1 MVYESIESKLG
12 VTKKLLKGYK
22 TEINP
27 TYEQKQAINR
37 TIGVCRFIYNFYLA
51 HNQEVYKSEKRFV
64 SGMGFSK
71 WLNNEFIPSN
81 SEFSWI
87 KDVSSKS
94 IKQSIIN
101 AERAFKNFFKGKSK
115 FPKFKKKN
123 KSNVKMYFVRADARA
138 TISCERHRIK
148 IPTLGWVRIKEK
160 GYIPINPNTHI
171 IKSGTISCKAGRYY
185 VSVLVEQRETT
196 KFNLSDFGIG
206 IDLGLKDFA
215 ICSSGKI
222 YKNINKSSQIG
233 KLEKKLRRE
242 QRSLSRKYES
252 HKKQNK
258 ISKGGATRQ
267 NTQKQKLKVQKI
279 HQRLSNIRT
288 DYVNKVIAELVKTKP
303 MWITIED
310 LNVSGMMKNKHLSKS
325 IAQQKFFE
333 FRIKLLAKC
342 NKYGIELRIAD
353 RFYPS
358 SKTCHK
364 CGHIKSNLKLS
375 DRIYTCSECG
385 YTADR
390 DFNASLNLRD
400 CQTYRIA

>member
-1 MVYESIESKLG
+1 M
-12 VTKKLLKGYK
+12 TKNLLKSYK

-27 TYEQKQAINR
+27 TYEQKQVINR
-37 TIGVCRFIYNFYLA
+37 TIGVCRFVYNFYLA

-71 WLNNEFIPSN
+71 WLNNEFISNN

-94 IKQSIIN
+94 IKQSIMN

-123 KSNVKMYFVRADARA
+123 RSDVKMYFVRAGARA

-160 GYIPINPNTHI
+160 GYIPTNPNTHI

-185 VSVLVEQRETT
+185 VSVLVEQVETT

-222 YKNINKSSQIG
+222 YKNINKSSQIR
-233 KLEKKLRRE
+233 KLEKKLKRE
-242 QRSLSRKYES
+242 QRNLSRKYENY
-252 HKKQNK
+252 KKQNK
-258 ISKGGATRQ
+258 ISKGVATRQ
-267 NTQKQKLKVQKI
+267 NIQKQKLKVQKI
-279 HQRLSNIRT
+279 HQRLGNIRT

-310 LNVSGMMKNKHLSKS
+310 LSVSGMMKNRYLSKY
-325 IAQQKFFE
+325 IAQQKLFE
-333 FRIKLLAKC
+333 FRVKLLAKC
-342 NKYGIELRIAD
+342 NEYGIELRIAD

-364 CGHIKSNLKLS
+364 CGCIKSDLKLS
-375 DRIYTCSECG
+375 DRVYTCSECG

-400 CQTYRIA
+400 CRTYRIA

>member
-1 MVYESIESKLG
+1 M
-12 VTKKLLKGYK
+12 TKKLLKSYK

-27 TYEQKQAINR
+27 TSEQKQAINC

-51 HNQEVYKSEKRFV
+51 HNQEVYESEKRFV
-64 SGMGFSK
+64 SGMDFSK
-71 WLNNEFIPSN
+71 WLNNEFIPNN

-94 IKQSIIN
+94 VKQSIMN

-123 KSNVKMYFVRADARA
+123 KSNVKMYFVKTDSRVI
-138 TISCERHRIK
+138 ISCERHRIK
-148 IPTLGWVRIKEK
+148 IPTLGWVRLKEK
-160 GYIPINPNTHI
+160 GYIPTNPNTHI

-185 VSVLVEQRETT
+185 VSVLVEQEETT
-196 KFNLSDFGIG
+196 KLNLSGFGVG
-206 IDLGLKDFA
+206 IDLGLKNFA
-215 ICSSGKI
+215 ICSNGKI
-222 YKNINKSSQIG
+222 YKNINKSSQIR
-233 KLEKKLRRE
+233 KLEKRLKRE

-252 HKKQNK
+252 YKKQNK

-267 NTQKQKLKVQKI
+267 NIQKQKLKVQKF
-279 HQRLSNIRT
+279 HQRLGNIRT

-310 LNVSGMMKNKHLSKS
+310 LNISGMMKNRHLSKS

-333 FRIKLLAKC
+333 FRVKLLAKC
-342 NKYGIELRIAD
+342 NEYGIELRVAD

-364 CGHIKSNLKLS
+364 CGRIKSDLKLS

-385 YTADR
+385 YMADR

>member
-1 MVYESIESKLG
+1 M
-12 VTKKLLKGYK
+12 TNKLLKSYK

-27 TYEQKQAINR
+27 TYEQKQVINR

-51 HNQEVYKSEKRFV
+51 HNKEVYESEKCFV
-64 SGMGFSK
+64 SGMAFSK
-71 WLNNEFIPSN
+71 WLNNEFIPNN

-94 IKQSIIN
+94 VKQSIMN
-101 AERAFKNFFKGKSK
+101 AERAFKSFFKGKSK

-123 KSNVKMYFVRADARA
+123 KSNVKMYFVRKDARA
-138 TISCERHRIK
+138 VISCERHRIK
-148 IPTLGWVRIKEK
+148 IPTLGWVRLKEK
-160 GYIPINPNTHI
+160 GYIPTNPNTHI

-185 VSVLVEQRETT
+185 VSVLVEQEETP
-196 KFNLSDFGIG
+196 KLSLSSFGIG

-215 ICSSGKI
+215 ICSNGKI
-222 YKNINKSSQIG
+222 YKNINKGSQIR
-233 KLEKKLRRE
+233 KLEKKLKRE

-252 HKKQNK
+252 YKKQNK
-258 ISKGGATRQ
+258 ILKGGATRQ
-267 NTQKQKLKVQKI
+267 NIQKQKLKVQKL
-279 HQRLSNIRT
+279 HQRLDNIRT

-310 LNVSGMMKNKHLSKS
+310 LNVSGMMKNRHLSKS

-333 FRIKLLAKC
+333 FRVKLLTKC
-342 NKYGIELRIAD
+342 NGYGIELRVAD

-364 CGHIKSNLKLS
+364 CGCIKSDLKLS

-400 CQTYRIA
+400 CQTYKIA

>member
-1 MVYESIESKLG
+1 M
-12 VTKKLLKGYK
+12 TKKLLKSYK

-27 TYEQKQAINR
+27 TSEQKQAINC

-51 HNQEVYKSEKRFV
+51 HNQEVYESEKRFV
-64 SGMGFSK
+64 SGMDFSK
-71 WLNNEFIPSN
+71 WLNNEFIPNN

-94 IKQSIIN
+94 VKQSIMN

-123 KSNVKMYFVRADARA
+123 KSNVKMYFVKTDSRVI
-138 TISCERHRIK
+138 ISCERHRIK
-148 IPTLGWVRIKEK
+148 IPTLGWVRLKEK
-160 GYIPINPNTHI
+160 GYIPTNPNTHI

-185 VSVLVEQRETT
+185 VSVLVEQEETT
-196 KFNLSDFGIG
+196 KLNLSGFGVG
-206 IDLGLKDFA
+206 IDLGLKNFA
-215 ICSSGKI
+215 ICSNGKI
-222 YKNINKSSQIG
+222 YKNINKSSQIR
-233 KLEKKLRRE
+233 KLEKRLKRE

-252 HKKQNK
+252 YKKQNK
-258 ISKGGATRQ
+258 ISKGGATWQ
-267 NTQKQKLKVQKI
+267 NIQKQKLKVQKF
-279 HQRLSNIRT
+279 HQRLGNIRT

-310 LNVSGMMKNKHLSKS
+310 LNISGMMKNRHLSKS

-333 FRIKLLAKC
+333 FRVKLLAKC
-342 NKYGIELRIAD
+342 NEYGIELRVAD

-364 CGHIKSNLKLS
+364 CGRIKSDLKLS

-385 YTADR
+385 YMADR

>member
-1 MVYESIESKLG
+1 M
-12 VTKKLLKGYK
+12 TKKLLKSYK

-27 TYEQKQAINR
+27 TSEQKQAINR
-37 TIGVCRFIYNFYLA
+37 TIGVCRFTYNFYLA
-51 HNQEVYKSEKRFV
+51 HNKEMYESEKRFV
-64 SGMGFSK
+64 SGMTFSK
-71 WLNNEFIPSN
+71 WLNNEFIPNN

-94 IKQSIIN
+94 VKQSIMN

-115 FPKFKKKN
+115 FPKLKKKN
-123 KSNVKMYFVRADARA
+123 KANVKMYFVKTDARVI
-138 TISCERHRIK
+138 ISCERHRIK
-148 IPTLGWVRIKEK
+148 IPTLGWVRLKEK
-160 GYIPINPNTHI
+160 GYIPTNPNTHI

-185 VSVLVEQRETT
+185 VSVLVEQEETP
-196 KFNLSDFGIG
+196 KLSLSGFGIG

-215 ICSSGKI
+215 ICSNGKI
-222 YKNINKSSQIG
+222 YKNINKGYQVR
-233 KLEKKLRRE
+233 KLEKKLKRE

-252 HKKQNK
+252 YKKQNN
-258 ISKGGATRQ
+258 ILKGGATRQ
-267 NTQKQKLKVQKI
+267 NIQKQKLRVQKL
-279 HQRLSNIRT
+279 HQRLENIRA
-288 DYVNKVIAELVKTKP
+288 DYTNKVISDLAKTKP

-310 LNVSGMMKNKHLSKS
+310 LNVSGMMKNRHLSKS

-333 FRIKLLAKC
+333 FRVKLLAKC
-342 NKYGIELRIAD
+342 NEYGIELRVAD

-364 CGHIKSNLKLS
+364 CGCIKSDLKLS

>member
-1 MVYESIESKLG
+1 M
-12 VTKKLLKGYK
+12 TKKLLKSYK

-27 TYEQKQAINR
+27 TPEQKQVINC

-51 HNQEVYKSEKRFV
+51 YNQEVYESEKRFV
-64 SGMGFSK
+64 SGMDFSK
-71 WLNNEFIPSN
+71 WLNNEFIPN
-81 SEFSWI
+81 NFEFSWI

-94 IKQSIIN
+94 VKQSIMN

-123 KSNVKMYFVRADARA
+123 KSNVKMYFVKTDARA
-138 TISCERHRIK
+138 IISCERHRIK
-148 IPTLGWVRIKEK
+148 IPTLGWVRLKEK
-160 GYIPINPNTHI
+160 GYIPTNPNTHI

-185 VSVLVEQRETT
+185 VSVLVKQEETT
-196 KFNLSDFGIG
+196 KLSLSDFGIG

-215 ICSSGKI
+215 ICSNGKI
-222 YKNINKSSQIG
+222 YKNINKGSQIR
-233 KLEKKLRRE
+233 KLEKKLKRE

-252 HKKQNK
+252 YKKQNK
-258 ISKGGATRQ
+258 FLRGGATRQ
-267 NTQKQKLKVQKI
+267 NIQKQKLKVQKF
-279 HQRLSNIRT
+279 HQRLGNIRT

-310 LNVSGMMKNKHLSKS
+310 LNVSGMMKNRHLSKS

-333 FRIKLLAKC
+333 FRVKLLAKC
-342 NKYGIELRIAD
+342 NEYGIELRVAD

-364 CGHIKSNLKLS
+364 CGCIKSDLKLS

>member
-1 MVYESIESKLG
+1 M
-12 VTKKLLKGYK
+12 TKKLLKSYK

-27 TYEQKQAINR
+27 TSEQKQAINR

-51 HNQEVYKSEKRFV
+51 HNKEVYESEKRFV
-64 SGMGFSK
+64 SGMTFSK
-71 WLNNEFIPSN
+71 WLNNEFIPNN

-94 IKQSIIN
+94 VKQSIMN
-101 AERAFKNFFKGKSK
+101 AERAFKNFFKGKAK

-123 KSNVKMYFVRADARA
+123 KSNVKMYFVKTDAKA
-138 TISCERHRIK
+138 IISCERHRIK
-148 IPTLGWVRIKEK
+148 IPTLGWVRLKEK
-160 GYIPINPNTHI
+160 GYIPTNPNTHI

-185 VSVLVEQRETT
+185 VSVLVEQEETT
-196 KFNLSDFGIG
+196 KLSLNGFGIG

-215 ICSSGKI
+215 ICSNGKI
-222 YKNINKSSQIG
+222 YKNINKGSQVR
-233 KLEKKLRRE
+233 KLEKKLKRE
-242 QRSLSRKYES
+242 QRSFSRKYES
-252 HKKQNK
+252 YKKQNN
-258 ISKGGATRQ
+258 ILKGGATRQ
-267 NTQKQKLKVQKI
+267 NIQKQKLKVQKL

-288 DYVNKVIAELVKTKP
+288 DYVNRVISDLAKTKP
-303 MWITIED
+303 TWITIED
-310 LNVSGMMKNKHLSKS
+310 LNVSGMMKNRHLSKS

-333 FRIKLLAKC
+333 FRVKLLAKC
-342 NKYGIELRIAD
+342 NEYGIELRVAD

-364 CGHIKSNLKLS
+364 CGCIKSDLKLS
-375 DRIYTCSECG
+375 DRTYTCSECG
-385 YTADR
+385 YTVDR

>member
-1 MVYESIESKLG
+1 M
-12 VTKKLLKGYK
+12 TKKLLKSYK

-27 TYEQKQAINR
+27 TYEQKQVINR

-51 HNQEVYKSEKRFV
+51 HNKEVYESEKCFV
-64 SGMGFSK
+64 SGMAFSK
-71 WLNNEFIPSN
+71 WLNNEFIPNN

-94 IKQSIIN
+94 VKQSIMN
-101 AERAFKNFFKGKSK
+101 AERAFKIFFKGKSK

-123 KSNVKMYFVRADARA
+123 KSNVKMYFVRKDARA
-138 TISCERHRIK
+138 VISCERHRIK
-148 IPTLGWVRIKEK
+148 IPTLGWVRLKEK
-160 GYIPINPNTHI
+160 GYIPTNPNTHI

-185 VSVLVEQRETT
+185 VSVLVEQEETP
-196 KFNLSDFGIG
+196 KLSLSGFGIG
-206 IDLGLKDFA
+206 IDLGLKNFA
-215 ICSSGKI
+215 ICSNGKI
-222 YKNINKSSQIG
+222 YTNINKGSQVR
-233 KLEKKLRRE
+233 KLEKKLKRE

-252 HKKQNK
+252 YKKQNK

-267 NTQKQKLKVQKI
+267 NIQKQKLKVQKL
-279 HQRLSNIRT
+279 HQRLDNIRT

-310 LNVSGMMKNKHLSKS
+310 LNVSGMMKNRHLSKS

-342 NKYGIELRIAD
+342 NEYGIELRVAD

-364 CGHIKSNLKLS
+364 CGCIKSDLKLS
-375 DRIYTCSECG
+375 DRIYTCSACG

-400 CQTYRIA
+400 CQTYKIA

>member
-1 MVYESIESKLG
+1 M
-12 VTKKLLKGYK
+12 TKKLLKSYK

-27 TYEQKQAINR
+27 TSEQKQAINR

-64 SGMGFSK
+64 SGMDFSK
-71 WLNNEFIPSN
+71 WLNNEFIPNN
-81 SEFSWI
+81 SEFRWI

-94 IKQSIIN
+94 VKQSIMN

-123 KSNVKMYFVRADARA
+123 KSNVKMYFVKTDSRVI
-138 TISCERHRIK
+138 ISCERHRIK
-148 IPTLGWVRIKEK
+148 VPTLGWVRLKEK
-160 GYIPINPNTHI
+160 GYIPTNPNTHI

-185 VSVLVEQRETT
+185 VSVLVEQEETT
-196 KFNLSDFGIG
+196 KLNLSGFGVG

-215 ICSSGKI
+215 ICSNGKI
-222 YKNINKSSQIG
+222 YKNINKGYQIR
-233 KLEKKLRRE
+233 KLEKKLKRE

-258 ISKGGATRQ
+258 ILKGGATRQ
-267 NTQKQKLKVQKI
+267 NIQKQKLKVQKLY
-279 HQRLSNIRT
+279 QRLGNIRT

-310 LNVSGMMKNKHLSKS
+310 LNVSGMMKNRHLSKS

-342 NKYGIELRIAD
+342 NEYGIELRVAD

-364 CGHIKSNLKLS
+364 CGCIKSDLKLS
-375 DRIYTCSECG
+375 DRIYTCSACG

>member
-1 MVYESIESKLG
+1 M
-12 VTKKLLKGYK
+12 TKKLLKSYK

-27 TYEQKQAINR
+27 TSEQKQAINR

-51 HNQEVYKSEKRFV
+51 HNQEVYESEKRFV
-64 SGMGFSK
+64 SGMDFSK
-71 WLNNEFIPSN
+71 WLNNEFIPNN

-94 IKQSIIN
+94 VKQSIMN

-123 KSNVKMYFVRADARA
+123 KSNVKMYFVKTDSRVI
-138 TISCERHRIK
+138 ISCERHRIK
-148 IPTLGWVRIKEK
+148 IPTLGWVRLKEK
-160 GYIPINPNTHI
+160 GYIPISPNTHI
-171 IKSGTISCKAGRYY
+171 IKSGAVSYKAGRYY
-185 VSVLVEQRETT
+185 VSVLIEQEETI
-196 KFNLSDFGIG
+196 KLSLSDFGIG
-206 IDLGLKDFA
+206 VDLGLKDFA
-215 ICSSGKI
+215 ICSNGKI
-222 YKNINKSSQIG
+222 YKNINKGSQIR
-233 KLEKKLRRE
+233 KLEKKLKRE

-252 HKKQNK
+252 YKKQNK
-258 ISKGGATRQ
+258 ILKGGATRQ
-267 NTQKQKLKVQKI
+267 NIQKQKLKVQKF
-279 HQRLSNIRT
+279 HQRLGNIRT

-310 LNVSGMMKNKHLSKS
+310 LNISGMMKNRHLSKS

-333 FRIKLLAKC
+333 FRVKLLAKC
-342 NKYGIELRIAD
+342 NEYGIELRVAD

-364 CGHIKSNLKLS
+364 CGCIKSDLKLS

-385 YTADR
+385 YTVDR

>member
-1 MVYESIESKLG
+1 M
-12 VTKKLLKGYK
+12 TKKLLKSYK

-27 TYEQKQAINR
+27 TSEQKQAINR

-51 HNQEVYKSEKRFV
+51 HNQEVYESEKRFV
-64 SGMGFSK
+64 SGMNFSK
-71 WLNNEFIPSN
+71 WLNNEFIPNN

-94 IKQSIIN
+94 VKQSIMN
-101 AERAFKNFFKGKSK
+101 AERAFKSFFKGKSK

-123 KSNVKMYFVRADARA
+123 KSNVKMYFVKTDARA
-138 TISCERHRIK
+138 IISCERHRIK
-148 IPTLGWVRIKEK
+148 IPTLGWVRLKEK
-160 GYIPINPNTHI
+160 GYIPTNPNTHI
-171 IKSGTISCKAGRYY
+171 IKSGTISCKAGRYF
-185 VSVLVEQRETT
+185 VSVLVEQEETT
-196 KFNLSDFGIG
+196 KLNLRDFGIG
-206 IDLGLKDFA
+206 VDLGLKDFA
-215 ICSSGKI
+215 ICSNGKI
-222 YKNINKSSQIG
+222 YKNINKGSQIR
-233 KLEKKLRRE
+233 KLEKKLKRE

-252 HKKQNK
+252 YKKQNK
-258 ISKGGATRQ
+258 ILKGGATRQ
-267 NTQKQKLKVQKI
+267 NIQKQKLKVQKF
-279 HQRLSNIRT
+279 HQRLGNIRT
-288 DYVNKVIAELVKTKP
+288 DYVSKVIAELVKTKP

-310 LNVSGMMKNKHLSKS
+310 LNVSGMMKNRHLSKS

-333 FRIKLLAKC
+333 FRVKLLAKC
-342 NKYGIELRIAD
+342 NEYGIELRVAD

-364 CGHIKSNLKLS
+364 CGCIKSDLKLS

>member
-1 MVYESIESKLG
+1 M
-12 VTKKLLKGYK
+12 TKKLLKSYK

-27 TYEQKQAINR
+27 TYEQKQVINR

-51 HNQEVYKSEKRFV
+51 HNKEVYESEKCFV
-64 SGMGFSK
+64 SGMAFSK
-71 WLNNEFIPSN
+71 WLNNEFIPNN

-94 IKQSIIN
+94 VKQSIMN
-101 AERAFKNFFKGKSK
+101 AERAFKSFFKGKSK

-123 KSNVKMYFVRADARA
+123 KSNVKMYFVRKDARA
-138 TISCERHRIK
+138 VISCERHRIK
-148 IPTLGWVRIKEK
+148 IPTLGWVRLKEK
-160 GYIPINPNTHI
+160 GYIPTNPNTHI

-185 VSVLVEQRETT
+185 VSVLVEQEETP
-196 KFNLSDFGIG
+196 KLSLSSFGIG
-206 IDLGLKDFA
+206 IDLGLKNFA
-215 ICSSGKI
+215 ICSNGKI
-222 YKNINKSSQIG
+222 YTNINKGSQVR
-233 KLEKKLRRE
+233 KLEKKLKKE

-252 HKKQNK
+252 YKKHNK
-258 ISKGGATRQ
+258 NLKGEVTRQ
-267 NTQKQKLKVQKI
+267 NIKNQKLKVQKS
-279 HQRLSNIRT
+279 HQRLDNIRT

-310 LNVSGMMKNKHLSKS
+310 LNISGMMKNRHLSKS

-333 FRIKLLAKC
+333 FRVKLLAKC
-342 NKYGIELRIAD
+342 NEYGIELRVAD

-364 CGHIKSNLKLS
+364 CGCIKSDLKLS
-375 DRIYTCSECG
+375 DRIYTCSACG

-400 CQTYRIA
+400 CQTYKIA